1 MPAWLAI
8 HGAPSRELR
17 VQKLSGMR
25 DIGEIKS
32 KEIMMQYIEGG
43 GYGVGV
49 MDCSHGSGWSI

>member
-1 MPAWLAI
+1 
-8 HGAPSRELR
+8 
-17 VQKLSGMR
+17 MR